1 MDKTTVSVR
10 LYKGEYAALQ
20 ALAQKDL
27 TSMSSV
33 LRRLLRDETE
43 RVLQN
48 GTTTNTMGTTKEN
61 LA

>member
-10 LYKGEYAALQ
+10 LYKDEYTALQ

-43 RVLQN
+43 RVLLN
-48 GTTTNTMGTTKEN
+48 GTTTNAVGTTKEN
-61 LA
+61 PA